1 MAEFTRKSKSR
12 QNLQSINTAR
22 ASKQEVYDFYKKWK
36 QQYGIKGKGLS
47 KAASKADLVKE
58 LEKIEQIQH
67 ETIQAA
73 TKARTEKA
81 ISKQYE
87 QIKKKE
93 LASTPGSAFEEFQKL
108 NRKVEQLKKIG
119 RIDKD
124 TTFFKKTTEKAKP
137 RKKSSQSRARRKQRR
152 NVYYKGKFAHD
163 YIKKMCDD
171 GLIDTEDFEDS
182 REIWYTIDL
191 IKTNSR
197 EFDFFEQY
205 YSGSYKK
212 GSRDYY
218 LGKYGFEAFLLNC
231 EQFERAMRAA
241 QKDIPEYGTQEYW
254 NALQEWL
261 AGQEGSTRL

>member
-73 TKARTEKA
+73 TRARTEKA

-152 NVYYKGKFAHD
+152 NVYYKGKFAHE

-171 GLIDTEDFEDS
+171 GLLDTDTFEDS

-191 IKTNSR
+191 ITTNSR
-197 EFDFFEQY
+197 EFDFFEQFFA
-205 YSGSYKK
+205 GKYKK

-218 LGKYGFEAFLLNC
+218 LGKYGFESFLRDI
-231 EQFERAMRAA
+231 EDFEKAMRAA
-241 QKDIPEYGTQEYW
+241 KKDIPEFGTYEYFKAMQAW
-254 NALQEWL
+254 KN
-261 AGQEGSTRL
+261 GQGGTPQL